1 VRVDAAAERLDRVL
15 AGARLLGLELDT
27 RFRVLA
33 ATIEP
38 DPDRHPRGEV
48 EDPRLQVLAHPVSTF
63 LGALQRHVDGQARI
77 ETFETEQLS
86 DVAAAFAGEP
96 LQAPVLGRPEPRPG
110 EWGPQFSIQGRST
123 APDGRSRTVTF
134 AVSTGDAH
142 LRVFARCDVL
152 EVRDAGG
159 NDVPIT

>member
-1 VRVDAAAERLDRVL
+1 VDVPPEALERVL
-15 AGARLLGLELDT
+15 AGARLLGLELDP
-27 RFRVLA
+27 RYRVLA
-33 ATIEP
+33 ATVEP
-38 DPDRHPRGEV
+38 SPEAHPRGTV

-63 LGALQRHVDGQARI
+63 LGALQRQVDDQARI
-77 ETFETEQLS
+77 ETFETEQLP

-110 EWGPQFSIQGRST
+110 EWGPQLSIQGRST

-152 EVRDAGG
+152 EVRDAEG
-159 NDVPIT
+159 NDVPVV

>member
-1 VRVDAAAERLDRVL
+1 VDVPADALERLL
-15 AGARLLGLELDT
+15 AGSPLLGLELDT
-27 RFRVLA
+27 KFRVLA
-33 ATIEP
+33 ATVEP
-38 DPDRHPRGEV
+38 PADRHPREGA
-48 EDPRLQVLAHPVSTF
+48 DDRRLQVLAHPVSTL
-63 LGALQRHVDGQARI
+63 LGALQREVDDQPRI

-86 DVAAAFAGEP
+86 DVAAAFAGAP

-142 LRVFARCDVL
+142 LRVFARCDVV
-152 EVRDAGG
+152 EVRDAEGH
-159 NDVPIT
+159 DVPVA

>member
-1 VRVDAAAERLDRVL
+1 VEPAADALERLL

-27 RFRVLA
+27 KFRVLA
-33 ATIEP
+33 ATVEP
-38 DPDRHPRGEV
+38 DEGAHPLGDV
-48 EDPRLQVLAHPVSTF
+48 DDARLQVLAHPVSTF
-63 LGALQRHVDGQARI
+63 LGALQRQVDDRAHI

-123 APDGRSRTVTF
+123 APDGRSRTLTY
-134 AVSTGDAH
+134 AVSTGDAQ
-142 LRVFARCDVL
+142 LRVFARCDVI
-152 EVRDAGG
+152 EVRDPEG
-159 NDVPIT
+159 NEVPVVA